1 MKKISNRQ
9 VRGYVQNRQE
19 FDANNIFARNGVI
32 PPMSAPYPL
41 ERGSDRTS
49 AYVVYS
55 YGYHFPMYMEL
66 AGVWYRNTDK
76 YSVTTSKHK
85 GQAHP
90 HADTVGVDTAWL
102 KRVISGLVGYAW
114 DEYVQARTMARD
126 EAEKQGLFERCEER
140 LAAVGLGMVE
150 GVSK

>member
-1 MKKISNRQ
+1 MKKITNRQ

-19 FDANNIFARNGVI
+19 FDANNIFARMSEI
-32 PPMSAPYPL
+32 PPSNAPYPL
-41 ERGSDRTS
+41 ERGGDRQP
-49 AYVVYS
+49 AYTVYS

-76 YSVTTSKHK
+76 YSVTTSKHQ

-102 KRVISGLVGYAW
+102 KGVLRGLVSHSW
-114 DEYVQARTMARD
+114 DQYVIARTMARD

-140 LAAVGLGMVE
+140 LAAVGLGVGE